1 MPTAM
6 GWHSSK
12 VLQSAVSLE
21 VGGEDS
27 CGSKDTRVV
36 DVLETVEA
44 SENGH
49 GDQGFSP
56 QNVARSPLQIKTI
69 YVNAHSM
76 DSKQEG
82 LEMLFSGETLM

>member
-1 MPTAM
+1 MAM

-12 VLQSAVSLE
+12 VLQSAVPLE

-49 GDQGFSP
+49 VGIRDFPHKMWQE
-56 QNVARSPLQIKTI
+56 SPLQMKTI

-76 DSKQEG
+76 DSKQED
-82 LEMLFSGETLM
+82 LEMLFSRETLM